1 MECAY
6 SVSERFRRD
15 FSLTPYSLSVGVAV
29 VSQCHQR
36 LRKVKSFNTT
46 ETPHLPPLFELTK
59 AQQRNAM
66 FLFLRLINQAD
77 MKYQELLKVSSK
89 ALHPTIYDGL
99 IREMGRLRAEGMDA
113 ILLKIREIDKFFI
126 DDDAD
131 QDCAVHRNSAVGKF
145 LRKLALAVG
154 SLDFTSQVQFAQRVA
169 RYVDEEVSEPRLT
182 EIGRPTDQMT
192 LDDVSM
198 AIDTAADDINEGS
211 GDLDESLMSLYG
223 KEKARA
229 FLRRQGQK
237 LRDNPAAALP
247 PKELHREIVQILR
260 SSPDMAEVYYLSFM
274 NHLIFGEYV
283 SAIEDCHKHFL
294 LKRDIA
300 GKKFRY
306 ALLSL
311 AMVHRRFGHLKQAE
325 LALKECIDLSQQS
338 SDKECLQHALA
349 WLCRTNQDV
358 MSCYIRTLIVQSCQQ
373 QLWSLYSVGLQTLS
387 RLGAMSGSPPSTFI
401 EGLTGKCPKQLEAPE
416 VQVNLAISSAIL
428 WIGYG
433 FHQNAKLHCEAILHL
448 SQTRVTPAHR
458 DWVVVNESTIM
469 ALVFIARYSVL
480 DYDYTTAERLINV
493 ARSMVPEYA
502 ELKHLVELAAL
513 CNTCERALHRDRIEE
528 CESAVASLALLSAS
542 DSQLYR
548 VRLLQQ
554 MGNYEQAV
562 RLVNSLQSEQDSSG
576 VYCNL
581 VSLLLQ
587 ARILID
593 AGGDNAIQ
601 LILRGLAVCD
611 RFHLRYL
618 EAMFKL
624 ELVRAQAKAGFS
636 QDLLKGTLN
645 SVTPMILSHGSKEDK
660 LLLRSIEAEV
670 ADGAQSIEEMEICLG
685 QWQSLGDVYKA
696 KRALQYL
703 ARRCHDIG
711 DFRRRNLY
719 AKMFRQ
725 MLTRPP

>member
-29 VSQCHQR
+29 LGQCHQR
-36 LRKVKSFNTT
+36 LLQIKPFDSAQ
-46 ETPHLPPLFELTK
+46 LPLKLTR

-77 MKYQELLKVSSK
+77 MGYQELLNVCSK
-89 ALHPTIYDGL
+89 ALHPAIYAGL
-99 IREMGRLRAEGMDA
+99 IRDMSLLRAEGMDA
-113 ILLKIREIDKFFI
+113 ILLKIREIERLF
-126 DDDAD
+126 AD
-131 QDCAVHRNSAVGKF
+131 TNINSELCVVHRNSAVGKF

-154 SLDFTSQVQFAQRVA
+154 SLDFTSHVQFAHRVA
-169 RYVDEEVSEPRLT
+169 RYVDEETS
-182 EIGRPTDQMT
+182 GRCLAEVDQPLGQVT

-198 AIDTAADDINEGS
+198 AIDTAADDGDEGPS
-211 GDLDESLMSLYG
+211 VLDESVMALYG

-237 LRDNPAAALP
+237 LRDNPAAGLP

-274 NHLIFGEYV
+274 NHLTFGEYV

-294 LKRDIA
+294 LKRNIA

-306 ALLSL
+306 ALLNL
-311 AMVHRRFGHLKQAE
+311 AMVHRRFGHMKQAE

-358 MSCYIRTLIVQSCQQ
+358 MSCYIRTSIVQSCQQ
-373 QLWSLYSVGLQTLS
+373 QLWSLYSLGLQTLS
-387 RLGAMSGSPPSTFI
+387 RLGAMSGCPPSTCI
-401 EGLTGKCPKQLEAPE
+401 ESLTGKCPKQLEAPE

-428 WIGYG
+428 WVGYG

-448 SQTRVTPAHR
+448 SQTRVTPSHR

-469 ALVFIARYSVL
+469 ALVFVARYAVL
-480 DYDYTTAERLINV
+480 DYDYETAQKLIDV

-513 CNTCERALHRDRIEE
+513 CNTCERALHRDQIEE
-528 CESAVASLALLSAS
+528 CESAVASLALLSTS
-542 DSQLYR
+542 DAQLYR

-562 RLVNSLQSEQDSSG
+562 KLVNSLQSEQDSSG
-576 VYCNL
+576 AYCNL
-581 VSLLLQ
+581 VSRLLQ

-624 ELVRAQAKAGFS
+624 ELIRAQARAGFS
-636 QDLLKGTLN
+636 QDLLRGTLK

-670 ADGAQSIEEMEICLG
+670 ADGEQSIEEMMVCFEE
-685 QWQSLGDVYKA
+685 WQALGDFYKA
-696 KRALQYL
+696 KRALQFL
-703 ARRCHDIG
+703 AKRCHDSE
-711 DFRRRNLY
+711 DFKRRNEF

-725 MLTRPP
+725 MVTRI